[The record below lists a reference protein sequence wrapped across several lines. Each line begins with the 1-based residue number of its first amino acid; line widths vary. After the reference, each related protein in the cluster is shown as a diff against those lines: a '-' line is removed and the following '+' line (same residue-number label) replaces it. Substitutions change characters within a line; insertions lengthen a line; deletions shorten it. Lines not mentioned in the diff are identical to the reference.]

1 MQDVGDIVVIE
12 LHDDLCNS
20 LGLEVRQER
29 ISDVVGKFIKNVGF
43 LLVIKQR
50 PKLLASS
57 RRGCAYQVGNIT
69 RRHVGEIRGSI
80 R

>member
-1 MQDVGDIVVIE
+1 MQDIGDIVVIE

-50 PKLLASS
+50 PKLFTSS
-57 RRGCAYQVGNIT
+57 WGGSANEVGDIT
-69 RRHVGEIRGSI
+69 RRHVGEVRGSI